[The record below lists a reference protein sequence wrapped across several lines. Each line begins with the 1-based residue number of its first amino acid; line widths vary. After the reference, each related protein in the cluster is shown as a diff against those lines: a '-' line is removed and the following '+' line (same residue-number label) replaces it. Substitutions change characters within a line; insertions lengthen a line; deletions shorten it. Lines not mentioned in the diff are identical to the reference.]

1 MAITGEPT
9 TPRRPWIVSAL
20 SERLLTKF
28 IAIML
33 AIVVWGIVR
42 SEETTEVVLTVPL
55 IVVLDPSLE
64 LASTVPDSVG
74 VVVTGR
80 VREVLKLRT
89 SPPVVRRRFD
99 DETARRL
106 RVTLGP
112 DDVEFP
118 VGVQAAA
125 REVRPASFT
134 LTLRS
139 RTPTPDGVH

>member
-80 VREVLKLRT
+80 VREVLK
-89 SPPVVRRRFD
+89 
-99 DETARRL
+99 
-106 RVTLGP
+106 
-112 DDVEFP
+112 
-118 VGVQAAA
+118 
-125 REVRPASFT
+125 
-134 LTLRS
+134 
-139 RTPTPDGVH
+139 